1 VKYAVMATPISPR
14 PWTESVEDSAE
25 DADALKKKIESLNLR
40 GIYITIEP
48 IEEVVDEAKKFV
60 SEKL

>member
-1 VKYAVMATPISPR
+1 MKYAVMITPMSPR

-48 IEEVVDEAKKFV
+48 IGEVGDAAKKFD
-60 SEKL
+60 SEEL